1 MKFILFFLFLF
12 LGWLQ
17 NSQAQTR
24 TDLPLYQA
32 EQQKKQKTLYFLN
45 QTLQKHEGIQTAQ
58 DSISP
63 TLVDVQLLRDC
74 KYIFKIFF
82 TPAKHLKFNFY
93 IATTQIV

>member
-58 DSISP
+58 DSIKQKMAADSLQRY
-63 TLVDVQLLRDC
+63 TLQQKQVQNLQNENR
-74 KYIFKIFF
+74 KSYR
-82 TPAKHLKFNFY
+82 LKN
-93 IATTQIV
+93 